1 APLPL
6 FAATGTVLLVV
17 PGPEFGQREHLLV
30 AAALPYLCI
39 FARSLDGG
47 PTQPAGETIAGI
59 LAGVGCA
66 PKPQFPL
73 AFVLL
78 EILGR
83 MRGLRLV
90 RRMTISAALT
100 LLLYVAAVLLFFPA
114 YFTNAIPLGLALY
127 GASDVGWLQLLSDS
141 RAVLLA
147 DAVAFMLWW
156 SSRAKLRGRALRIT
170 CSSFRSAVR
179 REPAAISICSCHREI
194 AARPTPSRPKGTKI
208 TIRNAARRPI
218 RAAPTPRPNRRA
230 PKW

>member
-1 APLPL
+1 SAALGVALKLVAVPFFAVCMLGSAAWCARLLRGYGPLGAAPLSI
-6 FAATGTVLLVV
+6 FAAVGTVLLVL

-66 PKPQFPL
+66 LKPQFLL

-90 RRMTISAALT
+90 RRMTISAA
-100 LLLYVAAVLLFFPA
+100 
-114 YFTNAIPLGLALY
+114 
-127 GASDVGWLQLLSDS
+127 
-141 RAVLLA
+141 
-147 DAVAFMLWW
+147 
-156 SSRAKLRGRALRIT
+156 
-170 CSSFRSAVR
+170 
-179 REPAAISICSCHREI
+179 
-194 AARPTPSRPKGTKI
+194 
-208 TIRNAARRPI
+208 
-218 RAAPTPRPNRRA
+218 
-230 PKW
+230 